1 MIFLIS
7 IGNITCL
14 IKTLRDLQSIS
25 RYLLSYGS
33 LLYHGD
39 EKTSTTLCWTQNSHL
54 RTVTNC
60 GLSVIHFEVTPL
72 CIAHPKGF
80 PPQKHRMVPHST
92 DVISVCLGL
101 CTDDRQ
107 PCFPP
112 SALAWIQE
120 GNLLPTQALLLE
132 SRDLFGIKGWI
143 LNLPRGVFPSRF
155 FIFPLFII
163 TTMLFC
169 HSNKV

>member
-14 IKTLRDLQSIS
+14 IKTLRNLQSIS

-60 GLSVIHFEVTPL
+60 GLSVIYFEVTPPL
-72 CIAHPKGF
+72 DC
-80 PPQKHRMVPHST
+80 HSQRVSSSKT
-92 DVISVCLGL
+92 SNGAPFNWCHLGL
-101 CTDDRQ
+101 PRSLHWWSPALLPTKRSCLNPGRKSLAHS
-107 PCFPP
+107 
-112 SALAWIQE
+112 SALAWVS
-120 GNLLPTQALLLE
+120 GLVWH
-132 SRDLFGIKGWI
+132 KGLDPQLVPWCFSI
-143 LNLPRGVFPSRF
+143 S
-155 FIFPLFII
+155 IFRLSP
-163 TTMLFC
+163 ML
-169 HSNKV
+169 

>member
-14 IKTLRDLQSIS
+14 IKTLRNSQSIS

-60 GLSVIHFEVTPL
+60 GLSVIYFEVTPL
-72 CIAHPKGF
+72 WTTIHKGF

-92 DVISVCLGL
+92 DVILVCLGL

-120 GNLLPTQALLLE
+120 TKSLAHSSALAWVSGLVWH
-132 SRDLFGIKGWI
+132 KGLDPQLATWCFSISIFRLSPFYNNDHVI
-143 LNLPRGVFPSRF
+143 L
-155 FIFPLFII
+155 
-163 TTMLFC
+163 
-169 HSNKV
+169 